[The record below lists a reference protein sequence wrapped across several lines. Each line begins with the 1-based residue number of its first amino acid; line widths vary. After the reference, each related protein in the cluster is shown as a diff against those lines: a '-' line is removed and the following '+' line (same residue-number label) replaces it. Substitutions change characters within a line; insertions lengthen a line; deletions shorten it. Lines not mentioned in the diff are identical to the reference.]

1 MACSNRIGGRGA
13 VIWAALTALVLALAG
28 CDGLHGPQVTQV
40 AVMDGALTVAGPRGF
55 CVDTAASRPAMGF
68 VVLGGCA
75 VVAGDGPMPDPA
87 GLITVQVGGAG
98 SAAVTGNEAALDRLL
113 TSPQGTALLSAGG
126 QPGSVRVHSH
136 AHTAGLVRVRFT
148 DGTAADPQGVQPGE
162 WRAFLD
168 LGGRMV
174 TVSLRGLARAP
185 LSAGEGQRL
194 LLGAVAAL
202 RAANAGNP
210 ASTG

>member
-1 MACSNRIGGRGA
+1 MARGSGIVGRA
-13 VIWAALTALVLALAG
+13 APLAALAGLVLALTG
-28 CDGLHGPQVTQV
+28 CDALHRPQVTRV
-40 AVMDGALTVAGPRGF
+40 AVMNGALAVAGPSGF

-87 GLITVQVGGAG
+87 GLITVQVGGAA

-126 QPGSVRVHSH
+126 QPGSVHVHSH
-136 AHTAGLVRVRFT
+136 AHAAGLVRVRFT
-148 DGTAADPQGVQPGE
+148 DSTAADPQGVQPGE

-168 LGGRMV
+168 IGGRIV
-174 TVSLRGLARAP
+174 TLSLRGLARAP

-194 LLGAVAAL
+194 ILGAVAAL
-202 RAANAGNP
+202 RAANAPNP
-210 ASTG
+210 APAG